1 MDTIILRDQR
11 FLAHDPGAG
20 HPDNPGR
27 LQAVHDDLDAHP
39 IPGTRTLM
47 PRSAHRKE
55 LERVHDAAHVDRIRG
70 TEGLERVQLD
80 PDTAT
85 SAGSYAAALHG
96 AGAVLQSTEA
106 VVNREANGAFALVRP
121 PGHHAE
127 SSTAM
132 GFCLFNNVA
141 VAAAHAID
149 ELECKRVLILDPD
162 VHHGNGTQHSFW
174 QRRDVL
180 YISSHRFPFYPGTGA
195 FDEVGTGAGEGY
207 TVNLPLPAGMG
218 NADFYHLYR
227 HVVEPVVNEYR
238 PDLILVS
245 AGFDTWVNDPLGGM
259 TMTADGYSALF
270 GLFLRWAADHCPG
283 RVVFALEGGY
293 DPPGLVAGVRT
304 ALELTAGVR
313 EAPTEI
319 EDPPCEAAREIVRH
333 ARRLLSPYWHSL
345 RGPAGCA

>member
-1 MDTIILRDQR
+1 MDTLILRDRR
-11 FLAHDPGAG
+11 FLSHDPGAG
-20 HPDNPGR
+20 HPENPGR
-27 LQAVHDDLDAHP
+27 LQAVHDDLDAHE
-39 IPGTRTLM
+39 IPGTCTRT

-55 LERVHDAAHVDRIRG
+55 LERVHDAAHVDRIRA

-85 SAGSYAAALHG
+85 SAGSYEAAMRG
-96 AGAVLQSTEA
+96 AGAVLQGTEA
-106 VVNREANGAFALVRP
+106 VVGGEARGAFALVRP

-127 SSTAM
+127 SFTAM

-141 VAAAHAID
+141 VAAAHALE

-174 QRRDVL
+174 DRRDVL
-180 YISSHRFPFYPGTGA
+180 YVSSHRFPFYPGTGA

-207 TVNLPLPAGMG
+207 TVNLPMPAGMG
-218 NADFYHLYR
+218 DADFYHLYR

-259 TMTADGYSALF
+259 AMTAGGYGALF
-270 GLFLRWAADHCPG
+270 GLFLRWAEEHCPG

-293 DPPGLVAGVRT
+293 DPPGLVAGVRA
-304 ALELTAGVR
+304 ALELTSGAA
-313 EAPTEI
+313 EAPEGIEAPPGQPAQEI
-319 EDPPCEAAREIVRH
+319 ARH
-333 ARRLLSPYWHSL
+333 ARRVLSPYWRAL
-345 RGPAGCA
+345 RGFL